1 MEYPIPLLFFI
12 LNIKKHRRM
21 KMNGTKLRHEM
32 HKELLKQ
39 HGEIVGGIKL
49 CCLMGF
55 TSTAAFRQSL
65 IRGQI
70 PIQTFEIPHRKGRF
84 AYTRDVLNWLSELS
98 DQSIPLEEQHKI

>member
-1 MEYPIPLLFFI
+1 
-12 LNIKKHRRM
+12 
-21 KMNGTKLRHEM
+21 MNGTKLRHEM
-32 HKELLKQ
+32 HIELLKQ

-49 CCLMGF
+49 CRLMGF

-84 AYTRDVLNWLSELS
+84 AYTRDVLNWLCELS
-98 DQSIPLEEQHKI
+98 NESDPIEKQNQI